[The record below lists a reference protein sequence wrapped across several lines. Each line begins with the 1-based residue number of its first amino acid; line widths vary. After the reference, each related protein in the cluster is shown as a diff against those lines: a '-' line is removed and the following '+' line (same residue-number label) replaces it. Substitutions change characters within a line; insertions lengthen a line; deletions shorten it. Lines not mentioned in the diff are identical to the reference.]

1 MELEVP
7 CSVKYNTQ
15 KDKYCMFFPHVQNPY
30 LNTKR
35 IINTNKRSILEREQ
49 EECGKGKRR

>member
-7 CSVKYNTQ
+7 CSVKYYTQ
-15 KDKYCMFFPHVQNPY
+15 KEKYCMFFPQVKNLY

-49 EECGKGKRR
+49 EECGKG